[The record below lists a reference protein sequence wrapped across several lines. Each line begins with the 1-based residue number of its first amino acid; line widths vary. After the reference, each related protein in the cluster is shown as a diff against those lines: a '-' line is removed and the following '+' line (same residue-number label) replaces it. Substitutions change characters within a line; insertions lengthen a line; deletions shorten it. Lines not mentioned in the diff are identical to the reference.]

1 MRSHAQRR
9 GPSIVALAGRLSHPV
24 VIAAALATAV
34 LGASRVGPASS
45 FWFVAA
51 MAAGF
56 SISGSV

>member
-1 MRSHAQRR
+1 MTPAAR
-9 GPSIVALAGRLSHPV
+9 GRGLSTFDLARRLSSPL
-24 VIAAALATAV
+24 VIAAVLSTAV
-34 LGASRVGPASS
+34 LGASQFGAASS